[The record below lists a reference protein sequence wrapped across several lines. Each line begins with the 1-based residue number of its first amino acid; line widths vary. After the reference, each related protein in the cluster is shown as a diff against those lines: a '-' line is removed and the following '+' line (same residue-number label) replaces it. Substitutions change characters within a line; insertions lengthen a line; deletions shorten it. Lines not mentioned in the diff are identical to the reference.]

1 MLIFNVSIRYF
12 QSLIDLLSYFFQK
25 LNAPPTTGS
34 RITSRFYHNNKKKQL
49 FVYLETKKRN
59 EVSTTSDNNDIN
71 TIDKQQFDEFFIPMP
86 NVLKRRSLFQTDI
99 DPDAIKIEVFGDE
112 KLCGSLI
119 LSSEDLLML
128 VKINNFSNIQNLNP
142 ILGFTKST

>member
-1 MLIFNVSIRYF
+1 
-12 QSLIDLLSYFFQK
+12 
-25 LNAPPTTGS
+25 
-34 RITSRFYHNNKKKQL
+34 
-49 FVYLETKKRN
+49 
-59 EVSTTSDNNDIN
+59 
-71 TIDKQQFDEFFIPMP
+71 MP

-128 VKINNFSNIQNLNP
+128 VKINNFSNIQNFNP

>member
-1 MLIFNVSIRYF
+1 
-12 QSLIDLLSYFFQK
+12 
-25 LNAPPTTGS
+25 
-34 RITSRFYHNNKKKQL
+34 
-49 FVYLETKKRN
+49 
-59 EVSTTSDNNDIN
+59 
-71 TIDKQQFDEFFIPMP
+71 MP

>member
-1 MLIFNVSIRYF
+1 
-12 QSLIDLLSYFFQK
+12 
-25 LNAPPTTGS
+25 
-34 RITSRFYHNNKKKQL
+34 
-49 FVYLETKKRN
+49 
-59 EVSTTSDNNDIN
+59 
-71 TIDKQQFDEFFIPMP
+71 MP

-128 VKINNFSNIQNLNP
+128 VKINNFSNI
-142 ILGFTKST
+142 